1 MTLIFFIK
9 KKKKKKN
16 LSQTKREL
24 CLKVKPC

>member
-9 KKKKKKN
+9 KKEKKN

>member
-9 KKKKKKN
+9 KKEKKN
-16 LSQTKREL
+16 LSQTKREV